1 MHQETCLLYDS
12 HCFFMITLLE
22 VTKSL
27 SKTFCSLMFK
37 NVVERMNTNRL
48 ERLGEVKA
56 FYVWDQKWTK
66 QDFLEAVASPLG
78 RWGVTYWKREGKLFW
93 TEGSE
98 IDGWYSSVERVSRK
112 DFESPMSTH
121 EFLLHSCH
129 HCASHIPSVS
139 NLPSILGFCN
149 MPGQNRGLL
158 DSRTMKGKTDIKLV
172 ITEMITFC

>member
-48 ERLGEVKA
+48 ERLGKVKA

-66 QDFLEAVASPLG
+66 QEFLEAVASPLG

-98 IDGWYSSVERVSRK
+98 TRWMVQLNRKGLSK

-121 EFLLHSCH
+121 GFLSHSCH

-139 NLPSILGFCN
+139 NLPQILGFYN
-149 MPGQNRGLL
+149 VPGQN
-158 DSRTMKGKTDIKLV
+158 
-172 ITEMITFC
+172 TEDYWTLGPWRERQISNW